1 MVYKIK
7 ILIMENKRGLE
18 TIGVVA
24 GILTTLIVVYYAS
37 GTYLN
42 FMQIHDIKE
51 KKDNANKNNNG

>member
-1 MVYKIK
+1 MD
-7 ILIMENKRGLE
+7 NKRGLE

-51 KKDNANKNNNG
+51 KKDNKHKNHNG

>member
-1 MVYKIK
+1 
-7 ILIMENKRGLE
+7 MERKGLE

-42 FMQIHDIKE
+42 FLQIHDIKE
-51 KKDNANKNNNG
+51 KKENAKNGVNVKSNNV